1 MKSGFANGII
11 NGFDANKD
19 FFDPAMIPAVTKLLE
34 TDTNTI
40 VNAMHL
46 INSAKDNKKIEEVT
60 RREAQASIKKW
71 QNPESIKIM
80 LQYMQHLR
88 QQAKAKKDKAM
99 AKM

>member
-1 MKSGFANGII
+1 MKTGFANDII
-11 NGFDANKD
+11 GGFDANKD
-19 FFDPAMIPAVTKLLE
+19 WFDPSMIPAITKLLE

-60 RREAQASIKKW
+60 RREAQESIKKW

-80 LQYMQHLR
+80 LHYMKHL
-88 QQAKAKKDKAM
+88 K
-99 AKM
+99 